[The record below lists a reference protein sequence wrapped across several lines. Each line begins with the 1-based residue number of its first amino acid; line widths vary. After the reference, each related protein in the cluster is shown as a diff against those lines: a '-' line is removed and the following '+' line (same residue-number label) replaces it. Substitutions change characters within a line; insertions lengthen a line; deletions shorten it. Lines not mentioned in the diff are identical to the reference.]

1 MKTLIILMFI
11 MLIVLL
17 ALNVTLYLN
26 FNKRLNNLRSLC
38 TTSFNDFIKES
49 ADVYSHINSIYQT
62 IKDLMNTVSKFKT
75 VLDVIELKSDNIVNN
90 ITTYVHK
97 DNDNRN
103 KEIINCLANTSNDL
117 RTLINDVNKRVLDFK
132 AMYITDIDN
141 RTNDTKAII
150 DDIKTIKLLNSTIN
164 NSINYINDTLKNR
177 VIKDNEDLI
186 KVIDAN
192 KIVVDNIYQTVHNN
206 TVDIKEV
213 TRLISN
219 LDLTKISSAFEK
231 LQNAVNYTDEQKE
244 TPTELK
250 TATKSKSTK
259 SGKPASKKKTPLL

>member
-49 ADVYSHINSIYQT
+49 TDVYSHINSIYQT

-117 RTLINDVNKRVLDFK
+117 RTLISDVNKRVLDLLDTKILLFINTIAISSLIRLRSIFSFEYTTK
-132 AMYITDIDN
+132 LLKVIYIKI
-141 RTNDTKAII
+141 RTNNII
-150 DDIKTIKLLNSTIN
+150 I
-164 NSINYINDTLKNR
+164 
-177 VIKDNEDLI
+177 
-186 KVIDAN
+186 
-192 KIVVDNIYQTVHNN
+192 
-206 TVDIKEV
+206 
-213 TRLISN
+213 
-219 LDLTKISSAFEK
+219 FF
-231 LQNAVNYTDEQKE
+231 
-244 TPTELK
+244 
-250 TATKSKSTK
+250 
-259 SGKPASKKKTPLL
+259 KKHTSL